1 MITETLAA
9 QKMSKQRLSSRQRD
23 RLADFAVNV
32 AVVILA
38 TVLVPAL
45 TGSDMTLLIAAQ
57 AVGLTLVALVISLAL
72 SA

>member
-1 MITETLAA
+1 LITETLAA